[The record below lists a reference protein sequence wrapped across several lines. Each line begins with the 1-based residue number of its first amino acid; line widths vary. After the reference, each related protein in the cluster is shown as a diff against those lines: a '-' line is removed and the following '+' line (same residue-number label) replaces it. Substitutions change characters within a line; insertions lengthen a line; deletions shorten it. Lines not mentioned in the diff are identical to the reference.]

1 MSEERK
7 KILEML
13 AAGKITADEAERL
26 IAALE
31 TAETREQSA
40 ETPSSPGGKPRY
52 LRVVVDEADHK
63 VNIRVPMKLIR
74 AGIKLTA
81 LIPKQ
86 AVDAARD
93 EAGIDLSQINPENL
107 DEIVNNLEDLTVDI
121 DGKEKVRV
129 FCE

>member
-31 TAETREQSA
+31 TLETRERHTEASA
-40 ETPSSPGGKPRY
+40 PPGGKPRY
-52 LRVVVDEADHK
+52 LHVVVYDADHR
-63 VNIRVPMKLIR
+63 VNVRVPMKLIR
-74 AGIKLTA
+74 AGVKLSA
-81 LIPKQ
+81 LIPQQ
-86 AVDAARD
+86 AVDAAL
-93 EAGIDLSQINPENL
+93 EGAGIDLSQINADNL
-107 DEIVNNLEDLTVDI
+107 DEILENLDDLTVDI
-121 DGKEKVRV
+121 DGKETVRV

>member
-13 AAGKITADEAERL
+13 AGGKISADEAERL

-31 TAETREQSA
+31 TAENREREAGGSSVKSA
-40 ETPSSPGGKPRY
+40 SLRY
-52 LRVVVDEADHK
+52 LRVVVDDTEHR

-74 AGIKLTA
+74 AGIKLSA
-81 LIPKQ
+81 LIPQQ
-86 AVDAARD
+86 AVDAAKD
-93 EAGIDLSQINPENL
+93 EYGIDLSQITPENL
-107 DEIVNNLEDLTVDI
+107 DEIVDSLRDLTVDI
-121 DGKEKVRV
+121 DGAETVRV

>member
-31 TAETREQSA
+31 TAETNEE
-40 ETPSSPGGKPRY
+40 ETGAGGSPGGKPRY
-52 LRVVVDEADHK
+52 LHVVYDDADHK
-63 VNIRVPMKLIR
+63 VNVRVPMKLIR
-74 AGIKLTA
+74 AGVKLSG
-81 LIPKQ
+81 LIPQ
-86 AVDAARD
+86 AAVDRTM
-93 EAGIDLSQINPENL
+93 EESGIDLSQVTPDNLDEVIENL
-107 DEIVNNLEDLTVDI
+107 DDLTVDI
-121 DGKEKVRV
+121 DGKETVRV

>member
-13 AAGKITADEAERL
+13 AAGKVTAEEAERL

-31 TAETREQSA
+31 TADKRERTTQ
-40 ETPSSPGGKPRY
+40 TPPSPGSKPRY
-52 LRVVVDEADHK
+52 LRVVVDDTEHR
-63 VNIRVPMKLIR
+63 VNVRVPLKLIR
-74 AGIKLTA
+74 AGIKLSA

-86 AVDAARD
+86 AVDAARE
-93 EAGIDLSQINPENL
+93 EAGIDLSQITPENL
-107 DEIVNNLEDLTVDI
+107 DEIVDNLEDFSVDI